1 MSIDRLQTLLDQDL
15 KIEPIQLLDLQGE
28 LSQIGQYFH
37 SHLCYKLCIRSRY
50 RPSITDICPVWLDAK
65 PKLFLTVAV
74 NVPSGFI
81 TISTLCPAAWFAKV
95 PSNCCSNGAGFGAGP
110 VVGDCSTSISGT
122 VWSADRSHKM
132 PPGHENPQFWKVP
145 IPAFVAVMVLAVAS
159 TAVIVSVEIA

>member
-95 PSNCCSNGAGFGAGP
+95 PSNCCSNEVIAVPMGGGAGP
-110 VVGDCSTSISGT
+110 VVGDCATSISGT
-122 VWSADRSHKM
+122 V
-132 PPGHENPQFWKVP
+132 
-145 IPAFVAVMVLAVAS
+145 
-159 TAVIVSVEIA
+159 

>member
-50 RPSITDICPVWLDAK
+50 RPSITDSCPVWLDAK

-95 PSNCCSNGAGFGAGP
+95 PSNCCSNVGGLTWFGRGAVAAMFA
-110 VVGDCSTSISGT
+110 SIGGT
-122 VWSADRSHKM
+122 V
-132 PPGHENPQFWKVP
+132 
-145 IPAFVAVMVLAVAS
+145 
-159 TAVIVSVEIA
+159 